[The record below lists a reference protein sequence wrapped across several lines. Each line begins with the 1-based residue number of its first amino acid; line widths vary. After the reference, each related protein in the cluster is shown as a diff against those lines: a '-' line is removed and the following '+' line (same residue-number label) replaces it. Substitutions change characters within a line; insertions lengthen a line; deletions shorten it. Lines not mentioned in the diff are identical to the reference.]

1 MSKKF
6 WPSIAMAMTAAMT
19 RFTLGAGA
27 VASSV
32 ADDVRG
38 IRGVRPAM
46 RARLARKFK
55 RPDRW
60 DFREYAGDGFG
71 WFQSR
76 QTGVWRMH
84 KIAVSRASAHVT
96 ILYQLDEKA

>member
-55 RPDRW
+55 RRIGGTSASTLVTGLVGSNPGRL
-60 DFREYAGDGFG
+60 AFG
-71 WFQSR
+71 VCTKSLCAELL
-76 QTGVWRMH
+76 RM
-84 KIAVSRASAHVT
+84 
-96 ILYQLDEKA
+96 